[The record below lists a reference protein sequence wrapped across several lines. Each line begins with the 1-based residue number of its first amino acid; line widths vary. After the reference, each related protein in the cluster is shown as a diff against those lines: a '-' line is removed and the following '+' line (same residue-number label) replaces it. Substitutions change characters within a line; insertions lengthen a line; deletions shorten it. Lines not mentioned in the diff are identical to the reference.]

1 VSGGPGHDGAARGP
15 ELRPASGGPVPDRVR
30 ALLEA
35 RARAIPAELARA
47 LAGAGEQPT
56 LPRGASV
63 VVTGVGASE
72 GPARYLAMLLHR
84 AGRRA
89 AFTPLST
96 FVLGGAAALG
106 DALVVFS
113 QGLSPNAR
121 LALRRAPDHAAAIL
135 FTSAAPARASAE
147 VAACLDA
154 FARAGGR
161 SIALPPDDESGT
173 LVRLVGP
180 AVALLAAARFAAN
193 DGAAGVDPAALA
205 GLPALAAS
213 AEARTGAALASLPP
227 LALHRRLAFVS
238 AGACIDGAHG
248 LRGKWLEGLGAPEP
262 PLWDVLHLAHGPFHE
277 LFDEEATLVTLEHE
291 GASAAERGLFDR
303 LARMMVPS
311 RHAVLRLSAALP
323 PPLSALDHELL
334 VTALLLRALRERSKD
349 LGAAVGSDAPLYGL
363 GRDP

>member
-1 VSGGPGHDGAARGP
+1 M
-15 ELRPASGGPVPDRVR
+15 SGGPVPDRVR
-30 ALLEA
+30 ALLET
-35 RARAIPAELARA
+35 RARSLPAEIARVLADTSA
-47 LAGAGEQPT
+47 WPS

-72 GPARYLAMLLHR
+72 GPARYLALLLHR

-96 FVLGGAAALG
+96 FALGGAAALG
-106 DALVVFS
+106 DALVLFS

-135 FTSAAPARASAE
+135 FTSSVPERSSPE
-147 VAACLDA
+147 VAACLA
-154 FARAGGR
+154 SFARAGGR
-161 SIALPPDDESGT
+161 SIVLPPDDESGT

-180 AVALLAAARFAAN
+180 AVALLAAARFAAH
-193 DGAAGVDPAALA
+193 DGASGLDTDAFAK
-205 GLPALAAS
+205 LPALAAS
-213 AEARTGAALASLPP
+213 AEARTDAALAGQPP
-227 LALHRRLAFVS
+227 LALHRRLAFVG
-238 AGACIDGAHG
+238 AGPCIDGAHG

-262 PLWDVLHLAHGPFHE
+262 PLWDVLQIAHGPFHE

-291 GASAAERGLFDR
+291 GASAAERELFDR
-303 LARMMVPS
+303 LAQMMVPS

-323 PPLSALDHELL
+323 PPLAAIDHELL

-349 LGAAVGSDAPLYGL
+349 LGAAMGSDAPLYGL
-363 GRDP
+363 GREP